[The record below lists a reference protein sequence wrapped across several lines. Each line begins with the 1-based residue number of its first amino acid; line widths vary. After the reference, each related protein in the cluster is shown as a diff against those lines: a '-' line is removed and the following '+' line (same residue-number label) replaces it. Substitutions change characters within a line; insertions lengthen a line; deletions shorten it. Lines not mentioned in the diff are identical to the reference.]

1 VATANFDDHWL
12 AEAVRLREAR
22 DGRLEDRAL
31 LPILQQQAADFETR
45 ALVRAR
51 ALGERLGWCQALEEW
66 QGGARLTALL
76 LAALACSSGAMLAL
90 GTLGDGSR
98 PVNLIWA
105 LLGLLGLHGV
115 SLLLWLL
122 AALYPGGDSGAALG
136 RLWLRLVRRLP
147 VARKSPELGQ
157 ALLRLLAR
165 NGLGRWLFGML
176 SHGLW
181 VLLLASALLTLL
193 ALFSLRRY
201 GFVWET
207 TILSPDAL
215 SVLLSA
221 LDTLPR
227 LATYGAPDGATLLG
241 AQDDAA
247 RAAWARWLLAALVLY
262 GLLPRLLL
270 WGWCR
275 LAWQRAG
282 RELRLDMKL
291 PDNLL
296 LRRHLMPE
304 HGASRI
310 ADPAPAHIDSAHL
323 PQPAIDAAAGG
334 ALVGVE
340 LGPDL
345 RWPPPLA
352 APLRLIER
360 IDGRADR
367 QRTLERLAA
376 APPRRL
382 LVAFDARL
390 SPDRGSYA
398 LLAQLAAHAGS
409 TTAWLAGAGERDAP
423 RLRHWR
429 AGLEEAGLPAE
440 RILTER
446 DAAMLWLEHADD

>member
-1 VATANFDDHWL
+1 MATANFDAHWL

-22 DGRLEDRAL
+22 DGRLDDAAL
-31 LPILQQQAADFETR
+31 LPLLQQAADFETR
-45 ALVRAR
+45 ALVRAQ
-51 ALGERLGWCQALEEW
+51 ALGERLGWHEALAHW
-66 QGGARLTALL
+66 HGGARLSALL
-76 LAALACSSGAMLAL
+76 LAALACSSGALLAL

-105 LLGLLGLHGV
+105 LLGLLGLHGA

-122 AALYPGGDSGAALG
+122 AMLHPGKEAGAALG
-136 RLWLRLVRRLP
+136 RLWLRLLRRLP
-147 VARKSPELGQ
+147 AARETPELGR
-157 ALLRLLAR
+157 ALPRLLAR
-165 NGLGRWLFGML
+165 DGLGRWLFGAV

-181 VLLLASALLTLL
+181 TLLLASALLTLL

-207 TILSPDAL
+207 TILSPETLSTLL
-215 SVLLSA
+215 SVLDA
-221 LDTLPR
+221 LPR
-227 LATYGAPDGATLLG
+227 LVGLGAPDGATLLG
-241 AQDDAA
+241 PQDDAL
-247 RAAWARWLLAALVLY
+247 RATWARWLMVALLLY

-270 WGWCR
+270 WGGCR
-275 LAWQRAG
+275 FAWQRAG
-282 RELRLDMKL
+282 RALRLDMRL

-310 ADPAPAHIDSAHL
+310 ADPAPAQLGSAHL
-323 PQPAIDAAAGG
+323 PRPAIDAAAGG
-334 ALVGVE
+334 ALVGIE

-345 RWPPPLA
+345 AWPPPLA

-398 LLAQLAAHAGS
+398 LLAQLAAHAGN
-409 TTAWLAGAGERDAP
+409 TAAWLAGDGERDAA

-429 AGLEEAGLPAE
+429 DGLAEAGLPAE
-440 RILTER
+440 HVVSER